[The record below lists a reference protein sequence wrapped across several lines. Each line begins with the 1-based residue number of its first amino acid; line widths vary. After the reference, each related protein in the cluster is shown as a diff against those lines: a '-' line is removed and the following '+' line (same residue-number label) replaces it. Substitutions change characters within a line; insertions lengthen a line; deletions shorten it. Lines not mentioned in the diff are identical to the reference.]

1 MIDYETKVFTRVY
14 DAAASLCAE
23 NMFVSTQV
31 NTFAKLPAGV
41 LYEMDNRTVS
51 KRQSSTP
58 VENYALITYQLEV
71 YAGTKKTAKKVYSA
85 ADAEMIA
92 MNFNRISGQFLPTLD
107 NTNLVRYVARYEAV
121 VDTEGNLYRP

>member
-14 DAAASLCAE
+14 DAASPLCAE

-58 VENYALITYQLEV
+58 VENYALITYQFEA
-71 YAGTKKTAKKVYSA
+71 YAGTKKTVKKLVNA

-92 MNFNRISGQFLPTLD
+92 MNFNRISGQYIPNMD
-107 NTNLVRYVARYEAV
+107 NPKVVRYVARYEAV
-121 VDTEGNLYRP
+121 IDAEGNLYRP

>member
-58 VENYALITYQLEV
+58 VENYAMITYQLEV
-71 YAGTKKTAKKVYSA
+71 YAGTKKAAKKVYSA

-92 MNFNRISGQFLPTLD
+92 MNFN
-107 NTNLVRYVARYEAV
+107 VARYEAV